1 MPTWGWFFVVIGAIG
16 AVGVAAV
23 TPDII
28 RYLRIR
34 SM

>member
-1 MPTWGWFFVVIGAIG
+1 MPIWGWFLVVIGAIG
-16 AVGVAAV
+16 LVGIIAT

>member
-1 MPTWGWFFVVIGAIG
+1 MFIRVALLLIVVAFGAAIY
-16 AVGVAAV
+16 AAL
-23 TPDII
+23 PDII